1 MQRQHHTKS
10 RGGCLECKKR
20 HIKCGEEK
28 PNCRACVIR
37 SLRCIYR
44 QQAHSLQLPRNSSVT
59 TMGSSTQTAY
69 GTSPSSLLSCIS
81 NSSGASSPQ
90 RPYHPADEF
99 DLHDLGLLH
108 HWILK
113 TSRTIFQYP
122 VVDSS
127 WSVRLPEL
135 GLEHPFVMYGILSLA
150 SLHFASLDPCKKE
163 LHMSTAASYYH
174 LGLKEFHE
182 ASEESIGDCN
192 DALAAFSTFNIIYY
206 FATFGPLSQH
216 TGTVPRTSC
225 ALGLEW
231 MYSIRSVQ
239 AAARPA
245 NKQVYERWLNII
257 PLEEIDPGLESVAGD
272 DCFLRIQGSYENS
285 STSDMEMYDST
296 LTLLRRCHC
305 YMIRFR
311 DGSDS
316 QLEAHGFNK
325 WVSPLIFLHFVSD
338 AYVDKLYQRQP
349 PALILYS
356 FFGALLSAY
365 NDSWFMEGWATSI
378 VSAVDDVLG
387 DYWAP
392 YTDWCRETVA
402 IGWVPWATMS

>member
-1 MQRQHHTKS
+1 MVMQRQHHKKS
-10 RGGCLECKKR
+10 RGGCLES
-20 HIKCGEEK
+20 HT
-28 PNCRACVIR
+28 
-37 SLRCIYR
+37 S
-44 QQAHSLQLPRNSSVT
+44 QLPRNSSAKAIR
-59 TMGSSTQTAY
+59 SPAQAAY
-69 GTSPSSLLSCIS
+69 ETSPSNLLTDFSY
-81 NSSGASSPQ
+81 SSGASSPQ

-122 VVDSS
+122 VVDNS
-127 WSVRLPEL
+127 WSVRLPQL
-135 GLEHPFVMYGILSLA
+135 GLQHPFVMYGILSLA

-163 LHMSTAASYYH
+163 SHMSTAVSYYY
-174 LGLKEFHE
+174 LGLKKFRE

-192 DALAAFSTFNIIYY
+192 DALVAFSIFNIIYS

-231 MYSIRSVQ
+231 IYLIQSVQ
-239 AAARPA
+239 AAARPMD
-245 NKQVYERWLNII
+245 KHVYERWLSII
-257 PLEEIDPGLESVAGD
+257 PFEEIDSGLELVAGD
-272 DCFLRIQGSYENS
+272 YCFLHIQGSYENS
-285 STSDMEMYDST
+285 SPSDMEMYDST

-305 YMIRFR
+305 CMVRLW

-316 QLEAHGFNK
+316 QIEAHGFSK
-325 WVSPLIFLHFVSD
+325 WVSPLIFLQYLSD

-349 PALILYS
+349 PALILFS

-378 VSAVDDVLG
+378 VSAVDDALG
-387 DYWAP
+387 DSWAS

-402 IGWVPWATMS
+402 IGWVPWATAS